1 MTLLNNCP
9 VFERKRNSVRYSDA
23 GRSQDKRKCLPRN
36 MLCWTGDGT
45 ILAMMHSMTKHV
57 LIVED
62 EISIRESLVELFTSD
77 DVSVS
82 AAATLAEAKSL
93 LFGGQRIDLIVTDLR
108 LGGNRDG
115 GLQVLAAAGLVHQ
128 DTPVIVLTAY
138 PDDDNRH
145 ASDRLNAAYFLEK
158 PVDLSVISKL
168 ARDHGVSSALS
179 PIDEAA

>member
-1 MTLLNNCP
+1 
-9 VFERKRNSVRYSDA
+9 
-23 GRSQDKRKCLPRN
+23 
-36 MLCWTGDGT
+36 MLCMKCDGT
-45 ILAMMHSMTKHV
+45 ILALKSSMIKRV

-62 EISIRESLVELFTSD
+62 EISIRESLVELFASD
-77 DVSVS
+77 EVLVS

-93 LFGGQRIDLIVTDLR
+93 LFGGQQIDLIVTDLR

-158 PVDLSVISKL
+158 PVDLSVISRL
-168 ARDHGVSSALS
+168 AREHGVSSALS
-179 PIDEAA
+179 PIDDAA